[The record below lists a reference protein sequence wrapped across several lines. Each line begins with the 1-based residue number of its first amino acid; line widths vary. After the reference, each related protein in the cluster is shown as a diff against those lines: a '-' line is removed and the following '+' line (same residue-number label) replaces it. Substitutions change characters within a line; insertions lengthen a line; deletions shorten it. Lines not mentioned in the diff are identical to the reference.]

1 MISKLYKKSVLIL
14 LLEFLQEPVVA
25 GVELKKKK
33 KKKKKSKAGQST
45 STAPQYET
53 AVPNEQQQQD
63 SLSLSRR
70 SAFSANCLAINRKK
84 IDATRSFNCR
94 YFGTPVA
101 GTAGTSAMEFS
112 DDGLLLAS
120 AVSIEKTIRMWP
132 IYEVAKRGL
141 RTTPFVIN
149 TSHELDVCSLAF
161 SSDTSRIFSGSCGVV
176 TLNDIQT

>member
-1 MISKLYKKSVLIL
+1 
-14 LLEFLQEPVVA
+14 
-25 GVELKKKK
+25 
-33 KKKKKSKAGQST
+33 
-45 STAPQYET
+45 
-53 AVPNEQQQQD
+53 
-63 SLSLSRR
+63 
-70 SAFSANCLAINRKK
+70 
-84 IDATRSFNCR
+84 
-94 YFGTPVA
+94 
-101 GTAGTSAMEFS
+101 MEFS

-132 IYEVAKRGL
+132 IYDVANRGL